1 MATPSDDEHEIG
13 TGEASNSNQTTEH
26 ALSFVI
32 ARRAREFR
40 TQGSLTVAGLAEL
53 TGLSKAMLS
62 KIENAQTSPSLSTLS
77 RLATAFDVPVTAFFR
92 GFDDERDVVLVR
104 GGQGLEIR
112 HERRPHGHRYRLL
125 GSMRGTHRRMEPM
138 LVELLELDEVFPLFQ
153 HPGTELIYM
162 LEGVM
167 EYGYGRARYRLEPD
181 DSLQFDGLVGHGPT
195 ELIVTPVRFLSIKAY
210 GEIDAAP
217 PGI

>member
-1 MATPSDDEHEIG
+1 MATPSDDEHQIE
-13 TGEASNSNQTTEH
+13 TGDAANPNQTTEH

-40 TQGSLTVAGLAEL
+40 TQRSLTVAGLAEL

-77 RLATAFDVPVTAFFR
+77 RLAAAFDVPVTAFFR

-138 LVELLELDEVFPLFQ
+138 LVELLELTEVFPLFQ

-162 LEGVM
+162 LDGVM